1 MMGASSVGGVSLSGK
16 HPNGTALTGVPA
28 VEVDAASV
36 SCRSLKVTVKPT
48 VDTAAGTTTANY
60 LVEGATYVLTVS
72 GVPTPVGDK
81 G

>member
-1 MMGASSVGGVSLSGK
+1 MMGAASVSGVSLSGA

-36 SCRSLKVTVKPT
+36 SMRSLKVTVKPT
-48 VDTAAGTTTANY
+48 VDAAAGTTTANY
-60 LVEGATYVLTVS
+60 LKEGCTYVLTAS
-72 GVPTPVGDK
+72 GVPTPATDK